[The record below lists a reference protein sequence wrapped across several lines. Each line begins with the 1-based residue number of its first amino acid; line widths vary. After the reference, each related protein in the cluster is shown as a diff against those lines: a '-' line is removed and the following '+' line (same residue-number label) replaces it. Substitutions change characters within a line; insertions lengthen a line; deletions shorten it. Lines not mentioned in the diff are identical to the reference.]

1 MQSFHYRCQDPSGE
15 VRDGLVDARS
25 ELAAREILQARGWK
39 VVRLK
44 SVQGAPTLS
53 PRPSPAPDPAPGP
66 PLSLKD
72 RSLLYL
78 KLSVLTQSGVH
89 ILDALEVAARGE
101 RPALAELYDGLARLV
116 ASGHYLSAAMARSGA
131 FPESQVSLIRLGEES
146 GKLVGVLA
154 RLATTCR
161 EQQRRR
167 DQLVSSLTYP
177 LFLLGAVGSM
187 VLLLVGYLV
196 PRVNSLIANMGLE
209 MPAFTRLVVGL
220 FEPERLVLALVVG
233 LLVLALVAAAWFSP
247 AGPALRHKL
256 LFETPLRPVTARLL
270 LIDFARN
277 LALLLEVGFDWDRA
291 LVLSKSGWEGF
302 DRHLDQFRNDLKNH
316 DLPRAIAG
324 CELFPP
330 VLKGLL
336 ETGYESNRIGTF
348 LTLYANLADEE
359 FQLLVEQ
366 FFQLFEPLVLLILG
380 AIVGAIVTASF
391 LPMMAML
398 TQL

>member
-1 MQSFHYRCQDPSGE
+1 MQSFHYRCQDQTGE
-15 VRDGLVDARS
+15 VRDGLVDAKS
-25 ELAAREILQARGWK
+25 ELVARETLQARGWK
-39 VVRLK
+39 VVKLK

-53 PRPSPAPDPAPGP
+53 ARPSPDPEPPPGR
-66 PLSLKD
+66 PLALKD

-89 ILDALEVAARGE
+89 ILEALEVAARGE
-101 RPALAELYDGLARLV
+101 RPAVAELYDRMATLV
-116 ASGHYLSAAMARSGA
+116 ASGHYLSQAMARSEA

-167 DQLVSSLTYP
+167 DQLVASLTYP

-187 VLLLVGYLV
+187 ILLLVGYLV
-196 PRVNSLIANMGLE
+196 PRVNALIANMGLE
-209 MPAFTRLVVGL
+209 MPAFTRVVVGL
-220 FEPERLVLALVVG
+220 FEPHRLAVALIFGLLMSALAL
-233 LLVLALVAAAWFSP
+233 AAWFSP
-247 AGPALRHKL
+247 VGPALRHKL
-256 LFETPLRPVTARLL
+256 LFESPLKPVAARLL

-291 LVLSKSGWEGF
+291 VVLSKSGFEGF
-302 DRHLDQFRNDLKNH
+302 DRHLDRFRSDLKNH
-316 DLPRAIAG
+316 DLPRAIAA

-336 ETGYESNRIGTF
+336 ETGYESNRIGQF

>member
-1 MQSFHYRCQDPSGE
+1 MQSFHYRCQDQAGE

-25 ELAAREILQARGWK
+25 ELAAREILLARGWT

-44 SVQGAPTLS
+44 SVQGAPSLA
-53 PRPSPAPDPAPGP
+53 PRPSPDPEPTSSR
-66 PLSLKD
+66 PLALKD

-101 RPALAELYDGLARLV
+101 HPSLAELYEKLAIQV
-116 ASGHYLSAAMARSGA
+116 ASGHYLSAAMARSGV

-146 GKLVGVLA
+146 GKLVGVLS
-154 RLATTCR
+154 RLATACR

-196 PRVNSLIANMGLE
+196 PRVNALIANMGLE

-220 FEPERLVLALVVG
+220 FEPHRLVTALVVG
-233 LLVLALVAAAWFSP
+233 LLVLALALAAWFSP

-256 LFETPLRPVTARLL
+256 LFESALRPLVARLL

-291 LVLSKSGWEGF
+291 VVLSKSGWEGF
-302 DRHLDQFRNDLKNH
+302 DRHLDRFRSDLKNH
-316 DLPRAIAG
+316 DLPGAIAG

-336 ETGYESNRIGTF
+336 ETGYESNRIGPF